1 MQLSSVLNSNTINQD
16 KFTIEKGL
24 EYSSQSIWLNILD
37 KLKLSDNQ
45 NIELRNILENAK
57 FVEIKT
63 NILYFS
69 VKDNFDRETL
79 VRNYFFLIKKTAVS
93 VDRNIKMLSI
103 SVDNSIGVDN
113 DNNQLIKA
121 NETSFYKNEKLGI
134 NTNNIFTKVNSKHT
148 FANYVTGESNQ
159 VAYKVSKNIAD
170 GNIDYSHSNV
180 FYIHSHVGMGKTH
193 LLQSI
198 VNAISNNSVK
208 RNDGKNSSVLKYRA
222 RYLSAERFMHNFVS
236 AVKSNSLFELRSKI
250 NELDIFLIDD
260 LQFICGKESTQK
272 EFAYILNSFIESGK
286 KIVIA
291 SSIPCHMLELNDEKT
306 KSILRSSNA
315 IYIEPCDYELR
326 LKILNHHNERNDI
339 KFEENI
345 LKLIA
350 EKVATSIRELEAGIN
365 NLKTYLS
372 VSQKNSTTE
381 NICKYIQSYIRSSNK
396 KISQT
401 GIMNAVAKYYRIALT
416 DIVSKK
422 RNRKLV
428 LGRQVIAY
436 LSKELTTNSLKTI
449 GEKIGDRD
457 HSTVLYYINK
467 LEVLMKKNTQIIDD
481 VNNIRS
487 SIT

>member
-1 MQLSSVLNSNTINQD
+1 M
-16 KFTIEKGL
+16 
-24 EYSSQSIWLNILD
+24 
-37 KLKLSDNQ
+37 
-45 NIELRNILENAK
+45 
-57 FVEIKT
+57 
-63 NILYFS
+63 
-69 VKDNFDRETL
+69 
-79 VRNYFFLIKKTAVS
+79 KKTAVS

-121 NETSFYKNEKLGI
+121 NEASFYKNEKLGI
-134 NTNNIFTKVNSKHT
+134 NTNNIFTKANSKHT
-148 FANYVTGESNQ
+148 FANYVIGESNE

-198 VNAISNNSVK
+198 VNEISNTSIK
-208 RNDGKNSSVLKYRA
+208 RNDDKNSSVCKYRA
-222 RYLSAERFMHNFVS
+222 GYLSAERFMHNFVS

-286 KIVIA
+286 KVVIA
-291 SSIPCHMLELNDEKT
+291 SSVPCHMLELNDEKT
-306 KSILRSSNA
+306 KSILRSSNT

-345 LKLIA
+345 LKFIA
-350 EKVATSIRELEAGIN
+350 EKVTTSIRELEAGIN

-381 NICKYIQSYIRSSNK
+381 NICKYIQNYIRSSNK

-401 GIMNAVAKYYRIALT
+401 GIMNAVTKYYRVSLA

-428 LGRQVIAY
+428 IGRQIIAY
-436 LSKELTTNSLKTI
+436 LSKELTTNSLKVI
-449 GEKIGDRD
+449 GNKIGDRD
-457 HSTVLYYINK
+457 HSTILYYIKK
-467 LEVLMKKNTQIIDD
+467 LEVLMKNDNQIINDI
-481 VNNIRS
+481 NTIRS
-487 SIT
+487 SIA